1 MTTTDVAISDLF
13 RLVGGDAKFIRDYMD
28 KRGGPHPV
36 YSASLAQPFGYV
48 DEFDYEGTYLSWVM
62 NGYGGRVQELSGR
75 FSINRDRGVL
85 IPREPEKL
93 PDLTF
98 LRYVMEPQLV
108 AAAVGRRVDGRQ
120 NEYTKIYSEAAA
132 GVFISLPLD
141 SAGQLDYPLMAR
153 LGEKLRK
160 LELAQK
166 DVRSTR
172 EALERAE
179 FAVEVA
185 DPCLTI
191 SLDDAAFDLSI
202 GKRVLVSEHS
212 DAGVPVYSANVIVP
226 FGKVAASNLENF
238 DRPSL
243 LWGIDGNFDW
253 NFIPAGLPFATTDH
267 CGRLQVLRD
276 DLLPEYVFWYL
287 KLTRARYGFDRTFR
301 SSLGNMKAEVSVQ
314 VPLDSSTGQ
323 PSLSCQRAFAE
334 GFKSREASRTLSL
347 RALEDVLSSRI
358 SVEAWMSDQ
367 PI

>member
-1 MTTTDVAISDLF
+1 MSEDLVARQARTLGRFGYLSLGSTT
-13 RLVGGDAKFIRDYMD
+13 
-28 KRGGPHPV
+28 
-36 YSASLAQPFGYV
+36 LAQLRRSKFVRTKLNVEEERRKP
-48 DEFDYEGTYLSWVM
+48 D
-62 NGYGGRVQELSGR
+62 
-75 FSINRDRGVL
+75 GV
-85 IPREPEKL
+85 
-93 PDLTF
+93 
-98 LRYVMEPQLV
+98 
-108 AAAVGRRVDGRQ
+108 
-120 NEYTKIYSEAAA
+120 
-132 GVFISLPLD
+132 VFLPLGGIKAVIETKQPKELT
-141 SAGQLDYPLMAR
+141 SRHIPSVITDYPLMAR

-185 DPCLTI
+185 DPYLTL

-212 DAGVPVYSANVIVP
+212 DTGVPVYSANVIVP

-253 NFIPAGLPFATTDH
+253 NFIPAGHPFATTDH

-314 VPLDSSTGQ
+314 VPLDSGTGQ
-323 PSLSCQRAFAE
+323 PSLSRQRAFAE